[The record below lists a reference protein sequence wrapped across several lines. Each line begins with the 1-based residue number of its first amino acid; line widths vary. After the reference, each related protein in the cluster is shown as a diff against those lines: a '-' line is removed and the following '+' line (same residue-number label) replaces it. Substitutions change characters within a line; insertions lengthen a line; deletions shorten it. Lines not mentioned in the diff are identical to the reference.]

1 MEIVIKEISNF
12 PHGKVEV
19 KDNGFIVDTSVSKVL
34 VHIQERVDTIFFKKS
49 LEKTWEEISVLHCR
63 DLENHKISLIGC
75 KMKIKGLDSFVI
87 LWQTVLYGD
96 YKDTDEGLLVK
107 KAVYTIE
114 SPYVGKNLSFYLPEV
129 DYQIDEE
136 CNIYV
141 SIKKKWENNRYVMQI
156 SFLPEEHMEVSSFY
170 TVYMRL
176 MEIYYLYLEFFPAIM
191 EPRYT
196 IDDGTELL
204 IFHRFSRIYSSSANI
219 AKYSYS
225 IKIADNI
232 HMDEFY
238 KKWKMIRNK
247 EKAVFNLFCFTARC
261 EDYILETPTATII
274 QCMEGYFRCHHGDA
288 LEKYG
293 SDITRQLIDSVKNS
307 LNNSNEWIDLCNEN
321 GIESP
326 NIISRIEGLLG
337 QLNSCS
343 LRDILIMGMEYN
355 QYTKMLFEYEH
366 THETENKVSYF
377 SIFLKK
383 ATGHRNWLSHMMT
396 PERCFEGDE
405 NTFARDKLSVL
416 FRLILMQDIELPVDL
431 DSLNKIINTI
441 NKWYDN
447 HQLNNRKKIK
457 K

>member
-1 MEIVIKEISNF
+1 
-12 PHGKVEV
+12 
-19 KDNGFIVDTSVSKVL
+19 
-34 VHIQERVDTIFFKKS
+34 
-49 LEKTWEEISVLHCR
+49 
-63 DLENHKISLIGC
+63 
-75 KMKIKGLDSFVI
+75 
-87 LWQTVLYGD
+87 
-96 YKDTDEGLLVK
+96 
-107 KAVYTIE
+107 
-114 SPYVGKNLSFYLPEV
+114 
-129 DYQIDEE
+129 
-136 CNIYV
+136 
-141 SIKKKWENNRYVMQI
+141 
-156 SFLPEEHMEVSSFY
+156 
-170 TVYMRL
+170 MRL

-441 NKWYDN
+441 NTWYDN
-447 HQLNNRKKIK
+447 HQFNNRKKIK